1 METTTATCHTDGCAS
16 AGIPIPGLVIG
27 WIDDATGE
35 TVYTSGVNCGV
46 CGQPITDLV
55 PPIPTPEPPEPE
67 PEPKGTSRE

>member
-35 TVYTSGVNCGV
+35 TVYHVGRKLRRLRATYYGSRAAD
-46 CGQPITDLV
+46 PDA
-55 PPIPTPEPPEPE
+55 
-67 PEPKGTSRE
+67 GTTRTGT